1 MFHVSSRRGRARIF
15 GTVVWALLFLAMEA
29 SRMEAVGEDA
39 RMSKGLWPAVSGSI
53 AQSERLDAVAN
64 NLANTDTTGFK
75 RDQVAFQALMSSAIS
90 AAQKEDIP
98 RHPPTEKEFHKLDG
112 RESAYAMVEGTYT
125 DFSQGRAKLT
135 GNPLDV
141 ALEGKGFL
149 EVLGPQGVRYTRH
162 GSLKLSPDGM
172 LVTTEGFPVLSPGA
186 GQEAADG
193 KPVPREE
200 LMARAIRLD
209 TTKPGG
215 KLTITGDGKIFQ
227 EKQQIAQF
235 AVTEFVD
242 TKLLQ
247 KEGSS
252 LFRND
257 TAANVSQDAS
267 GTRLEQGVLETSNV
281 NSVSE
286 MVELLRANRMFEANE
301 KVIRTYGDLEGRAVN
316 DIGKL

>member
-1 MFHVSSRRGRARIF
+1 
-15 GTVVWALLFLAMEA
+15 
-29 SRMEAVGEDA
+29 
-39 RMSKGLWPAVSGSI
+39 MSKGLWPALSGSI

-64 NLANTDTTGFK
+64 NLANVDTTGFK
-75 RDQVAFQALMSSAIS
+75 RDSVVFKAVMSSATA

-98 RHPPTEKEFHKLDG
+98 RHAPTEKDFHKLDG
-112 RESAYAMVEGTYT
+112 TASAYAMVEGTYT
-125 DFSQGRAKLT
+125 DFAQGRAKLT

-141 ALEGKGFL
+141 SLEGKGFL

-162 GSLKLSPDGM
+162 GSLKLSSEGM
-172 LVTTEGFPVLSPGA
+172 LVTTEGFPVLSSGGTA
-186 GQEAADG
+186 AQEAKDG

-209 TTKPGG
+209 TSKPG
-215 KLTITGDGKIFQ
+215 KLTITGDGKIFL
-227 EKQQIAQF
+227 ERTQISQL

-242 TKLLQ
+242 TKQLQ

-257 TAANVSQDAS
+257 AAANVSQDAS
-267 GTRLEQGVLETSNV
+267 GTRIEQGVLETSNV

-286 MVELLRANRMFEANE
+286 MVELIRANRMFEANE

-316 DIGKL
+316 EIGKL

>member
-1 MFHVSSRRGRARIF
+1 
-15 GTVVWALLFLAMEA
+15 
-29 SRMEAVGEDA
+29 
-39 RMSKGLWPAVSGSI
+39 MSKGLWPAVSGSL

-64 NLANTDTTGFK
+64 NLANADTAGFK
-75 RDQVAFQALMSSAIS
+75 RDQVAFQAVMGSAIS
-90 AAQKEDIP
+90 AAQKEGIP
-98 RHPPTEKEFHKLDG
+98 YKAYTEKDFHKLDG
-112 RESAYAMVEGTYT
+112 SQTAYAQVEGTYT

-162 GSLKLSPDGM
+162 GSLKLSPDGT
-172 LVTTEGFPVLSPGA
+172 LVTTEGFPVLSPGG
-186 GQEAADG
+186 GQEAQDG

-200 LMARAIRLD
+200 LLARAIRLD
-209 TTKPGG
+209 TTKAGG
-215 KLTITGDGKIFQ
+215 RLTITTDGKIYQ
-227 EKQQIAQF
+227 DKTPVGQL

-257 TAANVSQDAS
+257 AAANVSQDVS
-267 GTRLEQGVLETSNV
+267 GTRVQQGVLETSNV
-281 NSVSE
+281 NAVAE
-286 MVELLRANRMFEANE
+286 MVDMLKATRNFEANE

-316 DIGKL
+316 DLGKL

>member
-1 MFHVSSRRGRARIF
+1 
-15 GTVVWALLFLAMEA
+15 
-29 SRMEAVGEDA
+29 
-39 RMSKGLWPAVSGSI
+39 MSKGLWPAVSGSI
-53 AQSERLDAVAN
+53 AQSERVDTVAN
-64 NLANTDTTGFK
+64 NLANADTAGFK
-75 RDQVAFQALMSSAIS
+75 RDQVAFQAVMASAVA
-90 AAQKEDIP
+90 AAQKEGVP
-98 RHPPTEKEFHKLDG
+98 TKAYTEKDFHKLDG
-112 RESAYAMVEGTYT
+112 SQTAYVATEGTYT

-172 LVTTEGFPVLSPGA
+172 LVTTEGFPVLSPGG
-186 GQEAADG
+186 GQDAQGG

-200 LMARAIRLD
+200 LMARAIRID

-215 KLTITGDGKIFQ
+215 RLTITTDGKIYQ
-227 EKQQIAQF
+227 DKTQVSQL

-257 TAANVSQDAS
+257 TAANVSPDAS
-267 GTRLEQGVLETSNV
+267 GTRVEQGTIETSNV
-281 NSVSE
+281 NSVAE
-286 MVELLRANRMFEANE
+286 MVELLKANRMFEANE
-301 KVIRTYGDLEGRAVN
+301 KVIRTYGDMEGRAVN